1 MKKTIRITLAASA
14 FALPLAF
21 ASAAIA
27 GDGKT
32 GSTEKV
38 KQMDIDGDNRLSLV
52 EFTATGHKTADDFA
66 KFDINGDGYV
76 TDEEIDTGKERGMTA
91 GEKKDVR
98 AKARP
103 VPTTNPKSPEP
114 TP

>member
-1 MKKTIRITLAASA
+1 MKTIRILLATSAIA
-14 FALPLAF
+14 FAGAVM
-21 ASAAIA
+21 A
-27 GDGKT
+27 GDGNMS
-32 GSTEKV
+32 STDKV
-38 KQMDIDGDNRLSLV
+38 KKMDVDGDSRLSLA
-52 EFTATGHKTADDFA
+52 EFTAGGHKTADDFG
-66 KFDINGDGYV
+66 KYDINGDGYV
-76 TDEEIDTGKERGMTA
+76 TDEEIDAGKERGMTA

>member
-1 MKKTIRITLAASA
+1 MKK
-14 FALPLAF
+14 LPLVL

-27 GDGKT
+27 FAGAAFAGDDNMS
-32 GSTEKV
+32 STDKV
-38 KQMDIDGDNRLSLV
+38 RKMDMDGDSRLSLS
-52 EFTATGHKTADDFA
+52 EFTAGGHKTADDFG
-66 KFDINGDGYV
+66 KYDVNGDGYV
-76 TDEEIDTGKERGMTA
+76 TDEEIDVGKERGMTP

>member
-1 MKKTIRITLAASA
+1 MKTIRIIIATATI
-14 FALPLAF
+14 ALPLAF
-21 ASAAIA
+21 ASTAMA
-27 GDGKT
+27 GDGKMS
-32 GSTEKV
+32 STEKV
-38 KQMDIDGDNRLSLV
+38 KKMDTDGDNRLSQA
-52 EFTATGHKTADDFA
+52 EFTAGGHKTADDFA

-103 VPTTNPKSPEP
+103 IPTTNPKSPEP

>member
-1 MKKTIRITLAASA
+1 MKTIRIILATATI
-14 FALPLAF
+14 ALPLAF
-21 ASAAIA
+21 TSTAIA
-27 GDGKT
+27 GDGKMS
-32 GSTEKV
+32 STEKV
-38 KQMDIDGDNRLSLV
+38 KKMDTDGDNRLSLA
-52 EFTATGHKTADDFA
+52 EFTAGGHKTADDFA

-76 TDEEIDTGKERGMTA
+76 TDEEIDTGKERGMSA

-103 VPTTNPKSPEP
+103 IPTTNPKSPEP

>member
-1 MKKTIRITLAASA
+1 MKKTSLILASA
-14 FALPLAF
+14 VVAF
-21 ASAAIA
+21 ATGVAVA
-27 GDGKT
+27 GDENM
-32 GSTEKV
+32 SSSEKV
-38 KQMDIDGDNRLSLV
+38 EGEDLDGDTRLSLA
-52 EFTATGHKTADDFA
+52 EFTAGGHKTADDFA

-76 TDEEIDTGKERGMTA
+76 TDEEIDAGKERGMTP

-103 VPTTNPKSPEP
+103 IPTTNPKSPEP